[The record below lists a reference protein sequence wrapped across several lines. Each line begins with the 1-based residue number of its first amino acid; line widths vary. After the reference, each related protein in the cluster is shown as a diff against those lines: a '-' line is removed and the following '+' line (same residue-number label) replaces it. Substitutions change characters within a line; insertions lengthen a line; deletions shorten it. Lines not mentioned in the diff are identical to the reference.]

1 MSKTIEARTRFVVA
15 VGAMAALA
23 ATGLRLSTA
32 VGQSAEPVLDQRSC
46 EEAPVAYARIDAGT
60 WKAQTFVAGVDGRL
74 AFVRLPS
81 IRFGSPGLTTL
92 HLRPTDSCDG
102 PLATDLAA
110 AGARAGDRFDF
121 ADPPRLEAGRTY
133 ALVVSHEGAPRSQF
147 GWGYSNRPDCYSN
160 SVGSSYTSIDGLT
173 WHGDIDDIHFE
184 TWMLADPPRPAGVA
198 VQSAAPMVLEPGAGV
213 AHDLSEFAVIQQ
225 GMSVPDPVSG
235 SRGREA
241 PPRPNGR
248 AARPEAA
255 VRKSVMVISL
265 PTGRYDAAHIRSQ
278 TRAVIEQL
286 QEASAYHGYADPLAQ
301 PYLAYDLYQDRIFV
315 EEAMPPRCGGSRDL
329 GSLFSKHGICD
340 LVRAGEVDEVWF
352 WEGGTGGIPE
362 WATNGPEWQ
371 SLQGTRM
378 PNCGRQVAL
387 MAFHNGLGPDYAL
400 HSFGHRLEWTM
411 RTYRPCDF
419 TTVTWPWPAVP
430 AGCLDGSASDR
441 TGFVARPFAGNGFVG
456 ACGDVHTPPNVLQD
470 VGYQY
475 GRTDA
480 ADSICEDWR
489 RDGKSRSRP
498 LSCARW
504 GCSQLGFMR
513 WWLQNVPGIAN
524 QSADI
529 DGKPMENWWP
539 LLFGRSAGGSP
550 GTPRPTP
557 SPRPPP
563 PTIPPPTGPTPT
575 VPSPTR
581 PPNPP
586 LAAAYLPLL
595 GRSMW
600 RADLDGQGL
609 PPAAYVAY
617 RVPAGTVGGQVHLGA
632 LGMDFDVVR
641 PVLVTALGAF
651 DSGQDGLRA
660 PIHIY
665 LVDREG
671 DRPLAAVELYQDAS
685 PLKEGSRLAP
695 LDPPLTLAAGFQG
708 SVVADGY
715 NADEPNGNAEGRPA
729 PWTVDGGQGA
739 LRFVGGG
746 RYANVWTYGRLPGI
760 LDDGPANRY
769 AAGTFAYQEIGPPLR

>member
-1 MSKTIEARTRFVVA
+1 MKWLESVRLPRLAGISAAGASLAMVLGFFASSARGQA
-15 VGAMAALA
+15 VL
-23 ATGLRLSTA
+23 
-32 VGQSAEPVLDQRSC
+32 PVLDQRTC
-46 EEAPVAYARIDAGT
+46 DEVPVGYARIDAGT

-81 IRFGSPGLTTL
+81 IRFGPPGLTTL

-102 PLATDLAA
+102 PLATELAA
-110 AGARAGDRFDF
+110 SGARAGDRFDF
-121 ADPPRLEAGRTY
+121 AEPPRLEAGRTY
-133 ALVVSHEGAPRSQF
+133 ALVVSHDGAPQSQF

-184 TWMLADPPRPAGVA
+184 TWMLADPPRPAGVGIRP
-198 VQSAAPMVLEPGAGV
+198 AAPMVLEPAAGV
-213 AHDLSEFAVIQQ
+213 AHDLSEFAAIQQ
-225 GMSVPDPVSG
+225 GMPPRDPVTA
-235 SRGREA
+235 SRLRGA
-241 PPRPNGR
+241 PPQPDRL
-248 AARPEAA
+248 AARPAAA

-265 PTGRYDAAHIRSQ
+265 PTGRYDAVHIRSQ
-278 TRAVIEQL
+278 TQAVIDQL

-315 EEAMPPRCGGSRDL
+315 EEEMPPRCGGSRDL
-329 GSLFSKHGICD
+329 GSLFAKHGICD

-411 RTYRPCDF
+411 RIYSPCDF
-419 TTVTWPWPAVP
+419 TTATWPWPAVP

-475 GRTDA
+475 GRGEE

-489 RDGKSRSRP
+489 RDGKAQSRR

-504 GCSQLGFMR
+504 GCSQLGFML

-539 LLFGRSAGGSP
+539 LLFGRSVGGTP
-550 GTPRPTP
+550 GTPRPTR
-557 SPRPPP
+557 SPRPP
-563 PTIPPPTGPTPT
+563 TPT
-575 VPSPTR
+575 VLPPTLSTPTR
-581 PPNPP
+581 FPDPP

-595 GRSMW
+595 GQGFKRL
-600 RADLDGQGL
+600 DLDGQGL

-617 RVPAGTVGGQVHLGA
+617 RVPAATVGGQVHLGA
-632 LGMDFDVVR
+632 LGMDFDVIR

-651 DSGQDGLRA
+651 DSRQDGLRA
-660 PIHIY
+660 PIHVY
-665 LVDREG
+665 LVDRDG
-671 DRPLAAVELYQDAS
+671 DRPLAAVELYQGAS
-685 PLKEGSRLAP
+685 PLQAGSRLAP
-695 LDPPLTLAAGFQG
+695 LDRPLTLGAGFHG
-708 SVVADGY
+708 SIVADGY

-729 PWTVDGGQGA
+729 SWTVDSGQGA

-746 RYANVWTYGRLPGI
+746 RYANTWTYGRLPMI
-760 LDDGPANRY
+760 LDSGPSNRY
-769 AAGTFAYQEIGPPLR
+769 AAGTFAFQEIAPPLR